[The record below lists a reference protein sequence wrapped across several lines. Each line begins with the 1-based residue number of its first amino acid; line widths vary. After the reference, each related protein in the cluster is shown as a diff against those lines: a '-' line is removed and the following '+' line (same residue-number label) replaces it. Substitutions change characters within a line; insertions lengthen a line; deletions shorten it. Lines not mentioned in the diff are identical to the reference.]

1 MIKTAQNIAHKKF
14 GTLKIAINENDKLML
29 KAYDVIRAL
38 GFTNPAKA
46 RKLLTETTTMLI
58 PSQKGPRKALFISL
72 MQSITLAEQAE
83 TEVRDEFIDWV
94 CDEAVA
100 IALAYHG

>member
-1 MIKTAQNIAHKKF
+1 
-14 GTLKIAINENDKLML
+14 
-29 KAYDVIRAL
+29 
-38 GFTNPAKA
+38 
-46 RKLLTETTTMLI
+46 MLI

-83 TEVRDEFIDWV
+83 AEVRDEFIDWV